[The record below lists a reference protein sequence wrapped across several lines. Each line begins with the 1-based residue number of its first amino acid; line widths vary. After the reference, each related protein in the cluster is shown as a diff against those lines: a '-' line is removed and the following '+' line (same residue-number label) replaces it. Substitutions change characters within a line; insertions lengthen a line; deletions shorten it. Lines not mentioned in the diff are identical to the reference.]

1 MISSKIMIFSEQI
14 GGFGDKSMVTQ
25 VEKTLKIDIST
36 FQEYDYMDNH
46 QMSIGKQNHI
56 LSCNR

>member
-1 MISSKIMIFSEQI
+1 MIFSEQI